1 MPNPN
6 NIFEKESQRP
16 NWGDA
21 LEKEHI
27 SDSYRKLFGFVE
39 SEYKTQTVYPPF
51 SDIMRAMALTSLA
64 DVKCVILGQDPYHE
78 PNQAM
83 GLAFSVHAGTPVPRS
98 LQNIY
103 KELQTEYGYD
113 VPCNGD
119 LRPWAQQGVL
129 LLNAVLTVRAHQ
141 PASHASKGWEAYTDN
156 ILSVLNMQDRPIV
169 YLLWGNFAKS
179 KKALLDNPKHLILE
193 STHPSPFSAS
203 YGFFGCGHFKTC
215 NAFLEKNGIL
225 PIDWQIKDE

>member
-6 NIFEKESQRP
+6 NNTEKENQRRA
-16 NWGDA
+16 WHDA
-21 LEKEHI
+21 LANEHA
-27 SDSYRKLFGFVE
+27 SPQYKQLFDFVA

-51 SDIMRAMALTSLA
+51 SDIMRAMSLTELT
-64 DVKCVILGQDPYHE
+64 DVKCVIIGQDPYHE

-83 GLAFSVHAGTPVPRS
+83 GLAFSVHTGTPVPRS

-103 KELQTEYGYD
+103 KELHAEYGYD
-113 VPCNGD
+113 VPVNGD
-119 LRPWAQQGVL
+119 LRPWATQGVL
-129 LLNAVLTVRAHQ
+129 LLNAILTVRAHQ
-141 PASHASKGWEAYTDN
+141 PASHAGKGWEQYTDN
-156 ILSVLNMQDRPIV
+156 ILSVLNKQDQPIV
-169 YLLWGNFAKS
+169 YMLWGNFAKT
-179 KKALLDNPKHLILE
+179 KKTLLDNPKHLILE

-225 PIDWQIKDE
+225 PIDWQIKNK